1 MKTNDKLTNN
11 SWLQRLTLFV
21 VSLICVVGNAQATA
35 NDYYYRAT
43 ASASPTAGGKV
54 YVSKY
59 DVTNPSYQNSPMSI
73 NGEETGY
80 FGIAPNKTIYF
91 YAQENSD
98 YVFLGWKE
106 NGAGDYVSE
115 SRKFTPNKQITST
128 NSYNTYRTQFKYT
141 AYFQQVKGLVRAVS
155 TNLQRGYVQIS
166 NIDNKE
172 GDEVTIQA
180 FPDVS
185 KGVIFLGWKTTQSD
199 DAPYVTTDNPYT
211 LTVTGSATYYAYF
224 SNFATTVYCI
234 LKNTKTDNYLSL
246 VGNGKATPHEITKS
260 YSGFTRTVQDGFN
273 FVNGLKTISNAEA
286 VNNPLIVFKRV
297 SVLDAGVQKGYL
309 ASDVNM
315 KTDNIEGTI
324 STDNL
329 IGSDYRFIFTPSA
342 NDNNT
347 YRISAKMKASVTVPI
362 YGTQTAEFDSY
373 LCENSDGSVSMKSF
387 DNLDNAEGIDWE
399 ITFLTEDQV
408 VGAFGANA
416 NAKYTKTKNGKYYYY
431 TSMFTPFA
439 YKLLD
444 GVNAYYLNPDE
455 DNYNEKTNTLVLTEI
470 SSGNVVPAN
479 MPVIIECNS
488 ANDPTHNRLLPIAE
502 YTISDDERREYSKN
516 LLVGYNLVY
525 SRNGYSD
532 DLNKKYQAVTNN
544 HDYMYIFSMKN
555 NDLGF
560 YHYSGTTI
568 PKNKAYLNLPH
579 TWEEIKEDLLPNGN
593 SNPVKLN
600 FGHQTVDEDLNSISL
615 FNDVVDDDAD
625 LPIYNL
631 QGVQVMNPE
640 KGVYI
645 RGGKKYLV
653 K

>member
-1 MKTNDKLTNN
+1 MKTNDKLTKD

-43 ASASPTAGGKV
+43 ASPTAGGKV

-73 NGEETGY
+73 NGAETGY

-106 NGAGDYVSE
+106 NGAGDFVSE

-128 NSYNTYRTQFKYT
+128 NSNNTYRTQFKYT

-224 SNFATTVYCI
+224 SKPATTVYCL
-234 LKNTKTDNYLSL
+234 LKNTDFDNYLSL
-246 VGNGKATPHEITKS
+246 VGNGKATPHKITKT
-260 YSGFTRTVQDGFN
+260 YSIYSRTVQDGYN
-273 FVNGLKTISNAEA
+273 FVDGLQTIPENKA

-297 SVLDAGVQKGYL
+297 ASDNKGYL
-309 ASDVNM
+309 ACDVEMN
-315 KTDNIEGTI
+315 TDNKQGKI
-324 STDNL
+324 STGTL
-329 IGSDYRFIFTPSA
+329 IGKDVLLTFTPSPKVENA
-342 NDNNT
+342 
-347 YRISAKMKASVTVPI
+347 YRISTTIHVVIDDLPWPI
-362 YGTQTAEFDSY
+362 GTQEGDLESY
-373 LCENSDGSVSMKSF
+373 LCDNGDGSVSMKSF
-387 DNLDNAEGIDWE
+387 EDISSATGIDWE
-399 ITFLTEDQV
+399 ITFLTENQV
-408 VGAFGANA
+408 EGAFGVKANP
-416 NAKYTKTKNGKYYYY
+416 KSKSEEGKYY
-431 TSMFTPFA
+431 TSMYAPFA

-444 GVNAYYLNPDE
+444 GVKAYYLHPGEDVYDE
-455 DNYNEKTNTLVLTEI
+455 VENKIHLTPVEGDI
-470 SSGNVVPAN
+470 VPPN
-479 MPVIIECNS
+479 MAVILECNT
-488 ANDPTHNRLLPIAE
+488 ANDATKNRLLPLAE
-502 YTISDDERREYSKN
+502 YSIEQSVLDEYKKN
-516 LLVGYNLVY
+516 VLLGYNHVV
-525 SRNGYSD
+525 SRNGYTD
-532 DLNKKYQAVTNN
+532 ENAVFKEVSNEEEPQ
-544 HDYMYIFSMKN
+544 YLYIFSIKN
-555 NDLGF
+555 QALGF
-560 YHYSGTTI
+560 YHYSGKVI
-568 PKNKAYLNLPH
+568 PENKAYLYIPVD
-579 TWEEIKEDLLPNGN
+579 WETISDGDFETKLNN
-593 SNPVKLN
+593 VKLV
-600 FGHQTVDEDLNSISL
+600 FGFNSGDENLNSISL
-615 FNDVVDDDAD
+615 FDDVVDDID

-631 QGVQVMNPE
+631 QGVQVKNPE
-640 KGVYI
+640 KGIYI